1 MLWKQTLYDLFSVI
15 SHLITASD
23 CQHFHRPPLQ
33 ALAQNLL
40 VRVYSVTILVLL
52 NYILTLILYLLE
64 TERVREG
71 KECNLGFIVREEMR
85 EGDKEG
91 PAFIEIVVFDVS
103 SYSLPVLLRVWED
116 SIDRF
121 QAHFVET
128 ALVIHV
134 PH

>member
-1 MLWKQTLYDLFSVI
+1 
-15 SHLITASD
+15 
-23 CQHFHRPPLQ
+23 
-33 ALAQNLL
+33 

-64 TERVREG
+64 TERVSEG
-71 KECNLGFIVREEMR
+71 KECHLGLIVREDVR
-85 EGDKEG
+85 KGDKEG
-91 PAFIEIVVFDVS
+91 PAFIEIVVFDIS
-103 SYSLPVLLRVWED
+103 SYSLPVLLSVWED
-116 SIDRF
+116 SIDRL